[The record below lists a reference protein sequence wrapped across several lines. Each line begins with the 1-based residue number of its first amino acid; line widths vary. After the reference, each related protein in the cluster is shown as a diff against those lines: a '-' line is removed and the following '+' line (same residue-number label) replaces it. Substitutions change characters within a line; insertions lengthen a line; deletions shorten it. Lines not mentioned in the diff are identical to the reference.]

1 MNNPPVKESSTTSNT
16 TAVTITLIIVVGMW
30 AIYKTHIDAKY
41 NRETDISIDEN
52 GSLHLT
58 SRPVT
63 ANNTSV
69 CPA

>member
-1 MNNPPVKESSTTSNT
+1 MNNPPIKESSTSNN
-16 TAVTITLIIVVGMW
+16 TAVAITFIIVVGIW
-30 AIYKTHIDAKY
+30 AMYKTHIDAKY

-52 GSLHLT
+52 GRFHLT